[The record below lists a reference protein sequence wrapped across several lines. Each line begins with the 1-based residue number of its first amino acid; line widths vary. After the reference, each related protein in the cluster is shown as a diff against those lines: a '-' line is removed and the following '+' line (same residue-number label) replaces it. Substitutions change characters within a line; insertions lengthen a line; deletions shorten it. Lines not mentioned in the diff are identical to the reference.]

1 MEYRKMAAIF
11 GAAIFSALFIF
22 FVTVIWLAE
31 SRIFFTRDYIVY
43 VEFKDVSG
51 LKRMSPVYMRG
62 YRIGWVKGVKFEKDH
77 VLVRTDINK
86 HYPIPKGS
94 RAEIFALNIL
104 GEKAIRIIPPSPPY
118 SGYLSNRDRMKGV
131 NKDIMFE
138 AQSFLGKLKKPLE
151 EKFPS
156 AVDRVYSILGNI
168 DSILKELK
176 SQVANSRAK
185 ENIEAL
191 GKAAEAFRKAVE
203 ENQSKFSSNLDELSR
218 TLKALRE
225 ASRQM
230 QQTAKSLNETLET
243 LNKGKGTAGALLHER
258 KLLERT
264 EKLLQELQALLE
276 DMRKNPK
283 KYFKFSIF

>member
-1 MEYRKMAAIF
+1 MEYKKMAAVF
-11 GAAIFSALFIF
+11 GAAIFTALFIF

-43 VEFKDVSG
+43 IEFKDVSG

-104 GEKAIRIIPPSPPY
+104 GEKAIRIIPPPPPY
-118 SGYLSNRDRMKGV
+118 ESYLSNRERMKGV

-138 AQSFLGKLKKPLE
+138 AQALLGKLKKPLE
-151 EKFPS
+151 DKFPS
-156 AVDRVYSILGNI
+156 GVERVYSILSSV

-176 SQVANSRAK
+176 GQVANSKAK
-185 ENIEAL
+185 ENIDKL
-191 GKAAEAFRKAVE
+191 GRAADAFRRLVE
-203 ENQSKFSSNLDELSR
+203 ENRGSLGADLQELSQ
-218 TLKALRE
+218 TLKALQE

-230 QQTAKSLNETLET
+230 KRTAESLNKTLDA
-243 LNKGKGTAGALLHER
+243 LNRGQGTAGALLRER

-264 EKLLQELQALLE
+264 ERLLE
-276 DMRKNPK
+276 ELETLVKDIRQNPK

>member
-11 GAAIFSALFIF
+11 GAAIFSALLIF

-51 LKRMSPVYMRG
+51 LKRMSPVFMRG

-86 HYPIPKGS
+86 RYPIPRGS

-104 GEKAIRIIPPSPPY
+104 GEKAIRIIPPPPPY
-118 SGYLSNRDRMKGV
+118 REYLTNRERIKGF

-138 AQSFLGKLKKPLE
+138 AQRFLGKLRKPLE
-151 EKFPS
+151 EKFPP
-156 AVDRVYSILGNI
+156 AVDRVYSILGNV
-168 DSILKELK
+168 DSILKELRQ
-176 SQVANSRAK
+176 QVANSRAK
-185 ENIEAL
+185 ENIDKL
-191 GKAAEAFRKAVE
+191 GRAADAFRKAVE
-203 ENQSKFSSNLDELSR
+203 ENQGKLSTDLEELR
-218 TLKALRE
+218 ETLKALRE
-225 ASRQM
+225 ASLEM
-230 QQTAKSLNETLET
+230 KQTASSLNQALQS
-243 LNKGKGTAGALLHER
+243 LNQGKGTAGALLKER

-264 EKLLQELQALLE
+264 EKLLDELQSLLE
-276 DMRKNPK
+276 DIKKNPK